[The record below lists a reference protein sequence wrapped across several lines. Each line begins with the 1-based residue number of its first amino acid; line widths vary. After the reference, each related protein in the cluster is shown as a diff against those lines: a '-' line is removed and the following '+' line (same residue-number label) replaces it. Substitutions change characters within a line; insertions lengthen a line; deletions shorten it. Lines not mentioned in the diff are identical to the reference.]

1 MKVYDTKD
9 IRNITLLGHAS
20 SGKTTL
26 AETMVF
32 EGGGITRRGTVQD
45 QNTVSDHYQIEKDR
59 GNSIFSSL
67 MHVDWR
73 GTKINIIDTPGY
85 DDFVGEVVSALK
97 VADTGVIV
105 LNAQQGVEVGT
116 ELIWAYTEKFQ
127 TPVIFVVNQ
136 LDHEKANYEQ
146 TLEQAKA
153 RFGNKVVPMQYPLNA
168 GEGFDTIVDVLKM
181 TVYKFPAD
189 GGKPEKIPIP
199 DSEKAKAEEMH
210 QQLIEAVAEYDED
223 LMEAFFEKGSLTEEE
238 LTKGMKLSMLNH
250 QIFPLFCVSAEKNM
264 GSGRVMGFL
273 NDIAPAPAERPVL
286 LANGEELTCDSSGD
300 AVVFFYKTLSE
311 PRLGEVSYF
320 KVYSG
325 TLNAGDELYNN
336 RNSVSE
342 RLSQINVINGKQRD
356 KADTLKAGDIG
367 AIVKLKDTKSND
379 TLAAKGK
386 NLDIEPIDY
395 PAARIR
401 TAVSVS
407 DKKDLEKMMDG
418 LKQINK
424 EDPTVIVEQSKE
436 LRQIILSAQ
445 GELHLNIIKYRLEK
459 LYNIELEFEKPRIPY
474 RETITKMA
482 NSSYRHKKQ
491 SGGSGQFG
499 EVHMRVEPYTEG
511 MPNPGG
517 LTVRSTQEV
526 PLKWGGTLAFYW
538 CIVGGS
544 IDAKYQNAIIKGIT
558 NTMENGPMTGSYVR
572 DVRVSVYDGKMHQV
586 DSNDMA
592 FQLAST
598 QCFKQAF
605 KECGPVILEPVYD
618 VEVLTPDEVMGD
630 IMGDL
635 QSRNAMIMGM
645 EAEGHYQKIKARVP
659 LRDLY
664 KYSSTL
670 RALSQG
676 RAKHTRA
683 FAEYQPVPRDVQEKL
698 VAEHSNEAVEA

>member
-97 VADTGVIV
+97 VADTAVIV

-286 LANGEELTCDSSGD
+286 LASGEELTCDSSGD

-511 MPNPGG
+511 MPNPDG

-683 FAEYQPVPRDVQEKL
+683 FAEYQSVPRDVQEKL

>member
-1 MKVYDTKD
+1 MKVYDTKN
-9 IRNITLLGHAS
+9 IRNIVLLGHAS
-20 SGKTTL
+20 SGKTTF
-26 AETMVF
+26 AECMLF
-32 EGGGITRRGTVQD
+32 EGGEISRRGTVQD
-45 QNTVSDHYQIEKDR
+45 ENTVSDHYLIEKER
-59 GNSIFSSL
+59 GNSIFASL
-67 MHVDWR
+67 MHLDWR
-73 GTKINIIDTPGY
+73 GNKINIIDTPGY
-85 DDFVGEVVSALK
+85 DDFVGEVVSGLK
-97 VADTGVIV
+97 VADTAVIV

-116 ELIWAYTEKFQ
+116 ELIWEYTEKLQ
-127 TPVIFVVNQ
+127 TPVIFVANQ
-136 LDHEKANYEQ
+136 LDHEKANYDQ
-146 TLEQAKA
+146 TLEQARE
-153 RFGNKVVPMQYPLNA
+153 RFGNKVVPMQYPLNV

-189 GGKPEKIPIP
+189 GSKPEKLPIP
-199 DSEKAKAEEMH
+199 DSEKDKAEEMH
-210 QQLIEAVAEYDED
+210 QQLIEAVAEYDET
-223 LMEAFFEKGSLTEEE
+223 LMEAFFDKGSLTEEE

-250 QIFPLFCVSAEKNM
+250 EIFPLFCTSAEKNM

-273 NDIAPAPAERPVL
+273 NDIAPAPAERPVTL
-286 LANGEELTCDSSGD
+286 TNGDELAIDSGGD
-300 AVVFFYKTLSE
+300 PVLFFYKTLSE

-325 TLNAGDELYNN
+325 TLNSGDEFYNE
-336 RNSVSE
+336 RSGTSE

-356 KADTLKAGDIG
+356 KTDTLKAGDIG

-379 TLAAKGK
+379 TLAKKGSG
-386 NLDIEPIDY
+386 LAVEPIDY
-395 PAARIR
+395 PSPRIR
-401 TAVSVS
+401 TAVGVA
-407 DKKDLEKMMDG
+407 DAKDLEKMMDG

-424 EDPTVIVEQSKE
+424 EDPTVVVEQSKE
-436 LRQIILSAQ
+436 LKQIILSAQ

-459 LYNIELEFEKPRIPY
+459 LYGIDLQFDKPRIPY

-499 EVHMRVEPYTEG
+499 EVHMRVEPYKEG
-511 MPNPGG
+511 MPDPDG
-517 LTVRSTQEV
+517 LTVRKKESID
-526 PLKWGGTLAFYW
+526 LKWGGTLAFYW

-572 DVRVSVYDGKMHQV
+572 DVRVCVYDGKMHQV

-605 KECGPVILEPVYD
+605 KECGPVILEPIYD
-618 VEVLTPDEVMGD
+618 VEVLTPDDVMGD

-635 QSRNAMIMGM
+635 QARNAMIMGM
-645 EAEGHYQKIKARVP
+645 EAEGHYQKIKAKVP

-676 RAKHTRA
+676 RAKHIRA
-683 FAEYQPVPRDVQEKL
+683 FADYQSVPRDIQEKL

>member
-97 VADTGVIV
+97 VADTAVIV

-511 MPNPGG
+511 MPNPDG

>member
-1 MKVYDTKD
+1 MKVYDTKN
-9 IRNITLLGHAS
+9 IRNIVLLGHAS

-26 AETMVF
+26 AESMLF
-32 EGGGITRRGTVQD
+32 EGGQISRRGTIQD
-45 QNTVSDHYQIEKDR
+45 QNTVSDHYLIERER
-59 GNSIFSSL
+59 GNSIFASL
-67 MHVDWR
+67 MHLDWR
-73 GTKINIIDTPGY
+73 GNKINIIDTPGY
-85 DDFVGEVVSALK
+85 DDFVGEVASGLK
-97 VADTGVIV
+97 VADTAVVV

-116 ELIWAYTEKFQ
+116 ELIWEYTEKLQ

-136 LDHEKANYEQ
+136 LDQEKANYDQ
-146 TLEQAKA
+146 TLEQARE
-153 RFGNKVVPMQYPLNA
+153 RFGNKVVPMQYPLNI

-181 TVYKFPAD
+181 TAYKFSAD
-189 GGKPEKIPIP
+189 GGKPEKIDIP
-199 DSEKAKAEEMH
+199 AGEKDKAEEMH
-210 QQLIEAVAEYDED
+210 QQLVEAVAEYDED
-223 LMEAFFEKGSLTEEE
+223 LMEAFFDKGSLTEEE

-250 QIFPLFCVSAEKNM
+250 EIFPLFCTSAAKNM
-264 GSGRVMGFL
+264 GSGRIMGFL
-273 NDIAPAPAERPVL
+273 NDIAPTPEERKATL
-286 LANGEELTCDSSGD
+286 TNGEELACDAGGD
-300 AVVFFYKTLSE
+300 TVLFFYKTLSE

-325 TLNAGDELYNN
+325 TLNSGDEFYNE
-336 RNSVSE
+336 RSSTSE

-356 KADTLKAGDIG
+356 KAETLKAGDIG

-379 TLAAKGK
+379 TLAKKGSG
-386 NLDIEPIDY
+386 LAIEPIDY
-395 PAARIR
+395 PSPRIR
-401 TAVSVS
+401 TAVGVADS
-407 DKKDLEKMMDG
+407 KDLEKMMDG

-424 EDPTVIVEQSKE
+424 EDPTVVVEQSKE
-436 LRQIILSAQ
+436 LKQIILSSQ

-459 LYNIELEFEKPRIPY
+459 LYGLQLEFEKPRIPY

-511 MPNPGG
+511 MPNPSG
-517 LTVRSTQEV
+517 LTVRSTQEIE
-526 PLKWGGTLAFYW
+526 LKWGGKLAFYW

-572 DVRVSVYDGKMHQV
+572 DVRVCVYDGKMHQV

-592 FQLAST
+592 FQLAAT

-605 KECGPVILEPVYD
+605 RECGPIILEPIYD
-618 VEVLTPDEVMGD
+618 VEVLTPDDVMGD

-645 EAEGHYQKIKARVP
+645 DSEGHYQKIKAKVP

-676 RAKHTRA
+676 RAKHTRV
-683 FAEYQPVPRDVQEKL
+683 FADYQSVPRDVQEKL
-698 VAEHSNEAVEA
+698 VAAHLSEAVEA

>member
-26 AETMVF
+26 AETMLF
-32 EGGGITRRGTVQD
+32 EAGGITRRGTVQD

-136 LDHEKANYEQ
+136 LDHEKANYDQ

-189 GGKPEKIPIP
+189 GGKPEKMPIP

-210 QQLIEAVAEYDED
+210 QELIEAVAEYDED

-273 NDIAPAPAERPVL
+273 NDIAPAPADRPVQ
-286 LANGEELTCDSSGD
+286 LANGEELTCDSNGD
-300 AVVFFYKTLSE
+300 TVVFFYKTLSE

-325 TLNAGDELYNN
+325 TLNSGDELYNN

-379 TLAAKGK
+379 TLVTKGK
-386 NLDIEPIDY
+386 NFSIEPIDY

-424 EDPTVIVEQSKE
+424 EDPTVIVEQSQE

-459 LYNIELEFEKPRIPY
+459 LYGIQLEFEKPRIPY

-511 MPNPGG
+511 MPNPDG
-517 LTVRSTQEV
+517 LTVRSTQEI

-605 KECGPVILEPVYD
+605 KECGPIILEPIYD

-683 FAEYQPVPRDVQEKL
+683 FAEYQSVPRDVQEKL

>member
-511 MPNPGG
+511 MPNPDG

>member
-1 MKVYDTKD
+1 MKVYDTKN
-9 IRNITLLGHAS
+9 IRNIVLLGHAS

-26 AETMVF
+26 AECMLF
-32 EGGGITRRGTVQD
+32 EGGEISRRGMVQD
-45 QNTVSDHYQIEKDR
+45 QNTVSDHYLIEKER
-59 GNSIFSSL
+59 GNSIFASL
-67 MHVDWR
+67 MHLDWR
-73 GTKINIIDTPGY
+73 GNKINVIDTPGY
-85 DDFVGEVVSALK
+85 DDFVGEVVSGLK

-116 ELIWAYTEKFQ
+116 ELIWEYTEKLQ

-136 LDHEKANYEQ
+136 LDHEKANYDQ
-146 TLEQAKA
+146 TLEQARE
-153 RFGNKVVPMQYPLNA
+153 RFGNKVVPMQYPLNV

-189 GGKPEKIPIP
+189 GGKPEKLPIP
-199 DSEKAKAEEMH
+199 DGEKAKAEEMH
-210 QQLIEAVAEYDED
+210 QQLVEAVAEYDED

-250 QIFPLFCVSAEKNM
+250 EIFPLFCTSAANNM
-264 GSGRVMGFL
+264 GSGRIMGFL
-273 NDIAPAPAERPVL
+273 NDIAPAPGDRKAAL
-286 LANGEELTCDSSGD
+286 TGGDELNCDSSAD
-300 AVVFFYKTLSE
+300 TVLFFYKTLSE

-325 TLNAGDELYNN
+325 TLNSGDEFYNE
-336 RNSVSE
+336 RSSTSE

-356 KADTLKAGDIG
+356 KAETLKAGDIG
-367 AIVKLKDTKSND
+367 AIVKLKDTRSND
-379 TLAAKGK
+379 TLAKKGSGHVV
-386 NLDIEPIDY
+386 EPIDY
-395 PAARIR
+395 PSPRIR
-401 TAVSVS
+401 TAVSVA
-407 DKKDLEKMMDG
+407 DAKDLEKMMDG

-424 EDPTVIVEQSKE
+424 EDPTVIVEQSQE
-436 LRQIILSAQ
+436 LKQIILSAQ

-459 LYNIELEFEKPRIPY
+459 LYGIDLQFDKPRIPY

-511 MPNPGG
+511 MPNPSD
-517 LTVRSTQEV
+517 LTVRNTEV
-526 PLKWGGTLAFYW
+526 IDLKWGGQLAFYW

-544 IDAKYQNAIIKGIT
+544 IDAKYKNAIIKGIT

-572 DVRVSVYDGKMHQV
+572 DVRVCVYDGKMHQV

-605 KECGPVILEPVYD
+605 KECGPIILEPIYD
-618 VEVLTPDEVMGD
+618 VEVLTPDEVMGE

-635 QSRNAMIMGM
+635 QTRNAMIMGM
-645 EAEGHYQKIKARVP
+645 EAEGHYQKIKAKVP

-676 RAKHTRA
+676 RAKHSRA
-683 FAEYQPVPRDVQEKL
+683 FADYQAVPRDIQEKL
-698 VAEHSNEAVEA
+698 VAEHLNEAVEA

>member
-1 MKVYDTKD
+1 MKVYATKD
-9 IRNITLLGHAS
+9 IRNIVLLGHSS

-26 AETMVF
+26 AETMLF
-32 EGGGITRRGTVQD
+32 EGGGITRRGTVQG
-45 QNTVSDHYQIEKDR
+45 QNTVSDHYEIEKDR

-67 MHVDWR
+67 LHVDWR

-85 DDFVGEVVSALK
+85 DDFVGEVISSLK

-116 ELIWAYTEKFQ
+116 ELIWEYTEKFK

-146 TLEQAKA
+146 TLEQAQA
-153 RFGNKVVPMQYPLNA
+153 RFGNKVIPMQYPLNA
-168 GEGFDTIVDVLKM
+168 GDGFNTIVDVLKM
-181 TVYKFPAD
+181 VVYKFPAD
-189 GGKPEKIPIP
+189 GGKPEKMDIPA
-199 DSEKAKAEEMH
+199 DEKAKAEEMH
-210 QQLIEAVAEYDED
+210 QQLIEAVAEYDDD

-250 QIFPLFCVSAEKNM
+250 QIFPLFCISAENNM

-273 NDIAPAPAERPVL
+273 NDIAPAPADSPVML
-286 LANGEELTCDSSGD
+286 DSGEELAPDSDGPTLL
-300 AVVFFYKTLSE
+300 FFYKTLSE

-325 TLNAGDELYNN
+325 TLNSGDELYNE
-336 RNSVSE
+336 RSGAAE
-342 RLSQINVINGKQRD
+342 RLSQINVISGKQRD

-367 AIVKLKDTKSND
+367 AIVKLKETRSND
-379 TLAAKGK
+379 SLSVKGSGLK
-386 NLDIEPIDY
+386 VEPIDY
-395 PAARIR
+395 PSPRIR
-401 TAVSVS
+401 SSVSVA
-407 DKKDLEKMMDG
+407 DQKDLEKMMDG
-418 LKQINK
+418 LRQLSK
-424 EDPTVIVEQSKE
+424 EDPSIIVEQSPE
-436 LRQIILSAQ
+436 LKQIIINAQ

-459 LYNIELEFEKPRIPY
+459 MYNLDIQYGKPRIPF
-474 RETITKMA
+474 RETITKSA
-482 NSSYRHKKQ
+482 NGSYRHKKQ
-491 SGGSGQFG
+491 SGGSGQFA
-499 EVHMRVEPYTEG
+499 EVYMRVEPYTEG
-511 MPNPGG
+511 MPPPDGI
-517 LTVRSTQEV
+517 TVRKTQEV
-526 PLKWGGTLAFYW
+526 ELKWGGKLMFYW

-572 DVRVSVYDGKMHQV
+572 DVRVSVYDGKMHAV

-592 FQLAST
+592 FQLASA
-598 QCFKQAF
+598 QCFKTAF
-605 KECGPVILEPVYD
+605 RECGPTILEPVYD
-618 VEVLTPDEVMGD
+618 VEVLTPSAGMGD

-635 QSRNAMIMGM
+635 QTRNAMIMGM
-645 EAEGHYQKIKARVP
+645 GAQGHHQLIKARVP

-676 RAKHTRA
+676 RAKHTRK
-683 FAEYQPVPRDVQEKL
+683 FADYQAVPRDVQEKL
-698 VAEHSNEAVEA
+698 IAEYNREEVMA

>member
-1 MKVYDTKD
+1 MKVYDTKN
-9 IRNITLLGHAS
+9 IRNIVLLGHAS

-26 AETMVF
+26 AECMLF
-32 EGGGITRRGTVQD
+32 EGGKISRRGTVQD
-45 QNTVSDHYQIEKDR
+45 QNSVSDHYLIEKER
-59 GNSIFSSL
+59 GNSIFASL
-67 MHVDWR
+67 MHLDWR
-73 GTKINIIDTPGY
+73 GNKINIIDTPGY
-85 DDFVGEVVSALK
+85 DDFVGEVVSGLK

-116 ELIWAYTEKFQ
+116 ELIWDYTEKLQ
-127 TPVIFVVNQ
+127 TPIIFVVNH
-136 LDHEKANYEQ
+136 LDQEKANYEQ
-146 TLEQAKA
+146 TLEQAQA
-153 RFGNKVVPMQYPLNA
+153 RFGSKVVPMQYPLNV

-189 GGKPEKIPIP
+189 GGKPEKLPIP
-199 DSEKAKAEEMH
+199 DGEKAKAEEMH
-210 QQLIEAVAEYDED
+210 QQLVEAVAEYDET

-250 QIFPLFCVSAEKNM
+250 EIFPLFCTSAVKNM
-264 GSGRVMGFL
+264 GSGRIMGFL
-273 NDIAPAPAERPVL
+273 NDIAPAPGERKAVL
-286 LANGEELTCDSSGD
+286 TSGDELVCDSSGD
-300 AVVFFYKTLSE
+300 TVLFFYKTLSE

-325 TLNAGDELYNN
+325 SLSSGDEFYNE
-336 RNSVSE
+336 RSSTSE

-379 TLAAKGK
+379 TLAKKGSG
-386 NLDIEPIDY
+386 LVVEPIDY
-395 PAARIR
+395 PSPRIR
-401 TAVSVS
+401 TAVGVA
-407 DKKDLEKMMDG
+407 DAKDLEKMMDG

-424 EDPTVIVEQSKE
+424 EDPTVVVEQSKE
-436 LRQIILSAQ
+436 LRQIILSSQ

-459 LYNIELEFEKPRIPY
+459 LYGIELLFEKPRIPF

-499 EVHMRVEPYTEG
+499 EVHMRVEPFIEG
-511 MPNPGG
+511 MPNPSD
-517 LTVRSTQEV
+517 LNVRSTQEIE
-526 PLKWGGTLAFYW
+526 LKWGGKLAFYW

-572 DVRVSVYDGKMHQV
+572 DVRVCVYDGKMHQV

-605 KECGPVILEPVYD
+605 KECGPVILEPIYD
-618 VEVLTPDEVMGD
+618 VEVLTPDDVMGD

-645 EAEGHYQKIKARVP
+645 EAEGHYQKIKVKVP

-676 RAKHTRA
+676 RAKHTRT
-683 FAEYQPVPRDVQEKL
+683 FAEYQSVPRDVQEKL
-698 VAEHSNEAVEA
+698 VSVHLNEAVEA

>member
-1 MKVYDTKD
+1 MKVYDTKS
-9 IRNITLLGHAS
+9 IRNITLLGHSS
-20 SGKTTL
+20 SGKTTF
-26 AETMVF
+26 AETMLF
-32 EGGGITRRGTVQD
+32 EAGAISRRGTVQD

-67 MHVDWR
+67 MHADWR

-85 DDFVGEVVSALK
+85 DDFVGDVVSALK
-97 VADTGVIV
+97 VADTGVII
-105 LNAQQGVEVGT
+105 LNSQQGVEVGT
-116 ELIWAYTEKFQ
+116 ELIWDYTEKFK

-168 GEGFDTIVDVLKM
+168 GNGFDTIVDVLKM
-181 TVYKFPAD
+181 TIYKFPED

-199 DSEKAKAEEMH
+199 DAEKAKAEEMH

-238 LTKGMKLSMLNH
+238 LTKGMKLSMLNQ

-273 NDIAPAPAERPVL
+273 NDIAPAPIDRPVS
-286 LANGEELTCDSSGD
+286 LANGEELPCDSGAD
-300 AVVFFYKTLSE
+300 TVLFFYKTLSE

-320 KVYSG
+320 KVHSG
-325 TLNAGDELYNN
+325 SLKAGDELYNN

-356 KADTLKAGDIG
+356 KADVLNAGDIG

-379 TLAAKGK
+379 TLAPKGK
-386 NLDIEPIDY
+386 DLTVEPIDY
-395 PAARIR
+395 PTARIR
-401 TAVSVS
+401 TAVSVA

-424 EDPTVIVEQSKE
+424 EDPTVIVEQSQE

-459 LYNIELEFEKPRIPY
+459 LYGIEIEFEKPRIPY

-511 MPNPGG
+511 MPNPDG
-517 LTVRSTQEV
+517 LTVRSTQEIE
-526 PLKWGGTLAFYW
+526 LKWGGKLAFYW

-572 DVRVSVYDGKMHQV
+572 DVRVCVYDGKMHQV

-605 KECGPVILEPVYD
+605 KECGPIILEPIYD

-635 QSRNAMIMGM
+635 QTRNAMIMGM
-645 EAEGHYQKIKARVP
+645 DAEGHYQKIKAKVP

-676 RAKHTRA
+676 RAKHSRA
-683 FAEYQPVPRDVQEKL
+683 FADYQSVPRDVQEQL
-698 VAEHSNEAVEA
+698 VAAYNNEAVEA

>member
-1 MKVYDTKD
+1 MKIYDTKN
-9 IRNITLLGHAS
+9 IRNIVLLGHAS

-26 AETMVF
+26 AECMLF
-32 EGGGITRRGTVQD
+32 EGGEISRRGTVQD
-45 QNTVSDHYQIEKDR
+45 ENTVSDHYLIEKER
-59 GNSIFSSL
+59 GNSIFASL
-67 MHVDWR
+67 MHLDWR
-73 GTKINIIDTPGY
+73 GNKINIIDTPGY
-85 DDFVGEVVSALK
+85 DDFVGEVVSGLK
-97 VADTGVIV
+97 VADTAVIV

-116 ELIWAYTEKFQ
+116 ELIWEYTEKLQ
-127 TPVIFVVNQ
+127 TPVIFVANQ
-136 LDHEKANYEQ
+136 LDHEKANYDQ
-146 TLEQAKA
+146 TLEQARE
-153 RFGNKVVPMQYPLNA
+153 RFGNKVVPMQYPLNV

-189 GGKPEKIPIP
+189 GSKPEKLPIP
-199 DSEKAKAEEMH
+199 DSEKDKAEEMH
-210 QQLIEAVAEYDED
+210 QQLIEAVAEYDET
-223 LMEAFFEKGSLTEEE
+223 LMEAFFDKGSLTEEE

-250 QIFPLFCVSAEKNM
+250 EIFPLFCTSAEKNM

-273 NDIAPAPAERPVL
+273 NDIAPAPAERPVTL
-286 LANGEELTCDSSGD
+286 TNGDELAIDSGGD
-300 AVVFFYKTLSE
+300 PVLFFYKTLSE

-325 TLNAGDELYNN
+325 TLNSGDEFYNE
-336 RNSVSE
+336 RSGTSE

-356 KADTLKAGDIG
+356 KTDTLKAGDIG

-379 TLAAKGK
+379 TLAKKGSG
-386 NLDIEPIDY
+386 LAVEPIDY
-395 PAARIR
+395 PSPRIR
-401 TAVSVS
+401 TAVGVA
-407 DKKDLEKMMDG
+407 DAKDLEKMMDG

-424 EDPTVIVEQSKE
+424 EDPTVVVEQSKE
-436 LRQIILSAQ
+436 LKQIILSAQ

-459 LYNIELEFEKPRIPY
+459 LYGIDLQFDKPRIPY

-499 EVHMRVEPYTEG
+499 EVHMRVEPYKEG
-511 MPNPGG
+511 MPDPDG
-517 LTVRSTQEV
+517 LTVRKKESID
-526 PLKWGGTLAFYW
+526 LKWGGTLAFYW

-572 DVRVSVYDGKMHQV
+572 DVRVCVYDGKMHQV

-605 KECGPVILEPVYD
+605 KECGPVILEPIYD
-618 VEVLTPDEVMGD
+618 VEVLTPDDVMGD

-635 QSRNAMIMGM
+635 QARNAMIMGM
-645 EAEGHYQKIKARVP
+645 EAEGHYQKIKAKVP

-676 RAKHTRA
+676 RAKHIRA
-683 FAEYQPVPRDVQEKL
+683 FADYQSVPRDIQEKL

>member
-1 MKVYDTKD
+1 MKVYDTKN
-9 IRNITLLGHAS
+9 IRNIVLLGHAS

-26 AETMVF
+26 AECMLF
-32 EGGGITRRGTVQD
+32 EGGQISRRGTVQD
-45 QNTVSDHYQIEKDR
+45 ENTVSDHYLIEKER
-59 GNSIFSSL
+59 GNSIFASL
-67 MHVDWR
+67 MHLDWR
-73 GTKINIIDTPGY
+73 GNKINIIDTPGY
-85 DDFVGEVVSALK
+85 DDFVGEVVSGLK

-116 ELIWAYTEKFQ
+116 ELIWEYTEKLQ

-136 LDHEKANYEQ
+136 LDHEKANYDQ
-146 TLEQAKA
+146 TLEQARE
-153 RFGNKVVPMQYPLNA
+153 RFGNKVVPMQYPLNV

-189 GGKPEKIPIP
+189 GGKPEKLPIP
-199 DSEKAKAEEMH
+199 DSEKDKAEEMH
-210 QQLIEAVAEYDED
+210 QQLIEAVAEYDET
-223 LMEAFFEKGSLTEEE
+223 LMEAFFDKGSLTEEE

-250 QIFPLFCVSAEKNM
+250 EIFPLFCTSAEKNM

-273 NDIAPAPAERPVL
+273 NDIAPAPAERPVML
-286 LANGEELTCDSSGD
+286 TNGDELACDSGGSP
-300 AVVFFYKTLSE
+300 VLFFYKMLSE

-325 TLNAGDELYNN
+325 TLNSGDEFYNE
-336 RNSVSE
+336 RSGTSE

-356 KADTLKAGDIG
+356 KTETLKAGDIG

-379 TLAAKGK
+379 TLAKKGSG
-386 NLDIEPIDY
+386 LAVEPIDY
-395 PAARIR
+395 PSPRIR
-401 TAVSVS
+401 TAVGVA
-407 DKKDLEKMMDG
+407 DAKDLEKMMDG

-424 EDPTVIVEQSKE
+424 EDPTVVVEQSKE

-459 LYNIELEFEKPRIPY
+459 LYGIDLQFDKPRIPY

-499 EVHMRVEPYTEG
+499 EVHMRVEPYKEG
-511 MPNPGG
+511 MPNPDG
-517 LTVRSTQEV
+517 LTVRKIEEID
-526 PLKWGGTLAFYW
+526 LKWGGKLAFYW

-572 DVRVSVYDGKMHQV
+572 DVRVCVYDGKMHQV

-605 KECGPVILEPVYD
+605 KECGPVILEPIYD
-618 VEVLTPDEVMGD
+618 VDVLTPDDVMGD

-645 EAEGHYQKIKARVP
+645 EAEGHYQKIKAKVP

-683 FAEYQPVPRDVQEKL
+683 FADYQSVPREIQEKL

>member
-1 MKVYDTKD
+1 MKVYDTKN
-9 IRNITLLGHAS
+9 IRNIALLGHSS
-20 SGKTTL
+20 SGKTTF
-26 AETMVF
+26 AESMLF
-32 EGGGITRRGTVQD
+32 EAGAISRRGTIQD

-67 MHVDWR
+67 MHSDWR

-85 DDFVGEVVSALK
+85 DDFVGDVVSALK
-97 VADTGVIV
+97 VADTGVII
-105 LNAQQGVEVGT
+105 LNSQQGVEVGT
-116 ELIWAYTEKFQ
+116 ELIWDYTEKFK

-146 TLEQAKA
+146 TLEQAQA

-168 GEGFDTIVDVLKM
+168 GNGFDTIVDVLKM
-181 TVYKFPAD
+181 TIYKFPED

-199 DSEKAKAEEMH
+199 DAEKARAEEMH
-210 QQLIEAVAEYDED
+210 QQLVEAVAEYDED

-238 LTKGMKLSMLNH
+238 LTKGMKLSMLNQ
-250 QIFPLFCVSAEKNM
+250 QIFPLFCASADKNM
-264 GSGRVMGFL
+264 GSGRIMGFL
-273 NDIAPAPAERPVL
+273 NDIAPAPIDRPVL
-286 LANGEELTCDSSGD
+286 LANGEELSCDSGSD
-300 AVVFFYKTLSE
+300 TVLFFYKTLSE

-320 KVYSG
+320 KVHSG
-325 TLNAGDELYNN
+325 SLKAGDELYNN
-336 RNSVSE
+336 RSSVSE

-356 KADTLKAGDIG
+356 KVDVLNAGDIG

-379 TLAAKGK
+379 TLAQKGK
-386 NLDIEPIDY
+386 NLDVEPIDY
-395 PAARIR
+395 PTARIR
-401 TAVSVS
+401 TAVSVA

-424 EDPTVIVEQSKE
+424 EDPTVIVEQSQE

-459 LYNIELEFEKPRIPY
+459 LYGIDIEFEKPRIPY

-499 EVHMRVEPYTEG
+499 EVHIRVEPFTEG
-511 MPNPGG
+511 MPDPDG
-517 LTVRSTQEV
+517 LNVRSKQEID
-526 PLKWGGTLAFYW
+526 LKWGGKLAFYW

-572 DVRVSVYDGKMHQV
+572 DVRVCVYDGKMHQV

-605 KECGPVILEPVYD
+605 KECGPIILEPIYD

-635 QSRNAMIMGM
+635 QTRNAMIMGM
-645 EAEGHYQKIKARVP
+645 DAEGHYQKIKAKVP

-676 RAKHTRA
+676 RAKHSRA
-683 FAEYQPVPRDVQEKL
+683 FADYQSVPRDVQEQL
-698 VAEHSNEAVEA
+698 VAAYNNEAVEA

>member
-1 MKVYDTKD
+1 MKIYDTKN
-9 IRNITLLGHAS
+9 IRNIVLLGHAS

-26 AETMVF
+26 AECMLF
-32 EGGGITRRGTVQD
+32 EGGEVSRRGTVQD
-45 QNTVSDHYQIEKDR
+45 QNTISDHYLIEKER
-59 GNSIFSSL
+59 GNSIFASL
-67 MHVDWR
+67 MHLDWR
-73 GTKINIIDTPGY
+73 GNKINIIDTPGY
-85 DDFVGEVVSALK
+85 DDFVGEVVSGLK

-116 ELIWAYTEKFQ
+116 ELIWDYTERLQ

-136 LDHEKANYEQ
+136 LDHEKANYDQ
-146 TLEQAKA
+146 TLEQARA
-153 RFGNKVVPMQYPLNA
+153 RFGNKVVPMQYPLSV
-168 GEGFDTIVDVLKM
+168 GENFDTIVDVLKM
-181 TVYKFPAD
+181 TAYKFPAD
-189 GGKPEKIPIP
+189 GGKPEKIDIP
-199 DSEKAKAEEMH
+199 AGEKAKAEEMH
-210 QQLIEAVAEYDED
+210 QALVEAVAEYDED
-223 LMEAFFEKGSLTEEE
+223 LMEAFFDKGSLTEEE

-250 QIFPLFCVSAEKNM
+250 QIFPLFCTSASKNM
-264 GSGRVMGFL
+264 GSGRIMGFL
-273 NDIAPAPAERPVL
+273 NDIAPAPGDRKATL
-286 LANGEELTCDSSGD
+286 SDGEELPCDSSAD
-300 AVVFFYKTLSE
+300 TVLFFYKTLSE

-325 TLNAGDELYNN
+325 TINSGDEFYNE
-336 RNSVSE
+336 RSSTSE

-379 TLAAKGK
+379 TLAKKGSGTVV
-386 NLDIEPIDY
+386 EPIDY
-395 PAARIR
+395 PAPRIR
-401 TAVSVS
+401 TAVSVA
-407 DKKDLEKMMDG
+407 DAKDLEKMMDG

-424 EDPTVIVEQSKE
+424 EDPTVVVEQSKE
-436 LRQIILSAQ
+436 LKQIILSSQ

-459 LYNIELEFEKPRIPY
+459 LYGIELLFDKPRIPY

-499 EVHMRVEPYTEG
+499 EVHMRVEPFKEG
-511 MPNPGG
+511 MPDPDG
-517 LTVRSTQEV
+517 LTVRKIE
-526 PLKWGGTLAFYW
+526 PIDLKWGGKLAFYW

-572 DVRVSVYDGKMHQV
+572 DVRVCVYDGKMHQV

-605 KECGPVILEPVYD
+605 KECGPVILEPIYD
-618 VEVLTPDEVMGD
+618 VEVLTPDDVMGD

-645 EAEGHYQKIKARVP
+645 DSEGHYQKIKAKVP

-676 RAKHTRA
+676 RAKHTRT
-683 FAEYQPVPRDVQEKL
+683 FADYQSVPRDVQEKL
-698 VAEHSNEAVEA
+698 VAEHLNEAVEA

>member
-97 VADTGVIV
+97 VADTAVIV

-424 EDPTVIVEQSKE
+424 EDPTVVVEQSKE

-511 MPNPGG
+511 MPNPDG